1 MVVATETYAY
11 AAEPQPVRSR
21 RRPKY
26 RESDET
32 GEMASNIMFDRRV
45 VRGNTYAAQI
55 LPAEPLVETTGR
67 PKKVV
72 QTLKRAS
79 TPEPIDGRRH
89 MDIQTDAYLE
99 ELTDTVPEAEI
110 STQTDA
116 FLDRPPTPRFIPM
129 KTGVDAETQIESG
142 EIFDFDLEVEPILEV
157 LVGKTLE
164 QGLMEVLEEKELE
177 AMRKHQENFEQ
188 IRNAELIAT
197 QRMEASEKRKEE
209 EKQRRIDQEKQ
220 RLEREGQVRQKVAAS
235 SFARGFLDTVVE
247 DVFADLHQAGHFYDP
262 VEKEVSDTFLPWLL
276 AETQSQLHGM
286 EVSYNTAK
294 SIVAAAIKKKLE
306 QQQAAE
312 DARKAAIAEAKAAEE
327 AVARAA
333 EEAAAAEA
341 AAAEAGE
348 EGEEAAGEEGGEE
361 GGESAE

>member
-11 AAEPQPVRSR
+11 AAEPQPVRTR

-26 RESDET
+26 RESDEP
-32 GEMASNIMFDRRV
+32 GGIPSNIMFDRRV

-55 LPAEPLVETTGR
+55 LPAEPLMETTGR

-129 KTGVDAETQIESG
+129 KTGVDMETQIESG

-164 QGLMEVLEEKELE
+164 QGLMEVLEEEELE
-177 AMRKHQENFEQ
+177 AMRTHQENFEQ

-197 QRMEASEKRKEE
+197 QRMEAAEKRKEE
-209 EKQRRIDQEKQ
+209 EKQRRIEQEKQ

-262 VEKEVSDTFLPWLL
+262 VEKEVQDTFLPWLL
-276 AETQSQLHGM
+276 AETQSQLGNM

-294 SIVAAAIKKKLE
+294 SIVAAALKKKLDA
-306 QQQAAE
+306 QQKAE
-312 DARKAAIAEAKAAEE
+312 DARKAAIAKAKAEEEAKAAAEEKATEE
-327 AVARAA
+327 AAKDAKEDA
-333 EEAAAAEA
+333 EDGEPKPEGDEEEAAA
-341 AAAEAGE
+341 
-348 EGEEAAGEEGGEE
+348 
-361 GGESAE
+361 

>member
-164 QGLMEVLEEKELE
+164 QGLMEVLEEEELE

-209 EKQRRIDQEKQ
+209 EKQRR
-220 RLEREGQVRQKVAAS
+220 R
-235 SFARGFLDTVVE
+235 FLDTVVE

-327 AVARAA
+327 AEARAA

>member
-209 EKQRRIDQEKQ
+209 EKQRR
-220 RLEREGQVRQKVAAS
+220 R
-235 SFARGFLDTVVE
+235 FLDTVVE

-327 AVARAA
+327 AEARAAEEAEARAA

>member
-1 MVVATETYAY
+1 
-11 AAEPQPVRSR
+11 
-21 RRPKY
+21 
-26 RESDET
+26 
-32 GEMASNIMFDRRV
+32 MFDRRV

-55 LPAEPLVETTGR
+55 LPAEPLVDPTR
-67 PKKVV
+67 SPKKVV

-129 KTGVDAETQIESG
+129 KTGVDVETQIETG

-164 QGLMEVLEEKELE
+164 QGLLEVLEEEELE

-209 EKQRRIDQEKQ
+209 EKFRRIQQEKA

-235 SFARGFLDTVVE
+235 SFARGFLEGVVE
-247 DVFADLHQAGHFYDP
+247 EVFQDLHQAGHFYDP

-276 AETQSQLHGM
+276 SATSTELSKLD
-286 EVSYNTAK
+286 VSYNAAK
-294 SIVAAAIKKKLE
+294 HIVSSALKQKLE
-306 QQQAAE
+306 AQESAE
-312 DARKAAIAEAKAAEE
+312 RARKDAIAKAEAEAKAAAE
-327 AVARAA
+327 A
-333 EEAAAAEA
+333 EAAAEA
-341 AAAEAGE
+341 AALAEAE
-348 EGEEAAGEEGGEE
+348 AEAEGEEAPAEEEPA
-361 GGESAE
+361 S

>member
-1 MVVATETYAY
+1 MVATETYAY
-11 AAEPQPVRSR
+11 AAEPQPVRTR

-26 RESDET
+26 RESDEPD
-32 GEMASNIMFDRRV
+32 GLHSNIMFDRRV

-67 PKKVV
+67 SKKVV
-72 QTLKRAS
+72 QSLKRAS
-79 TPEPIDGRRH
+79 TSEPIDGRRH

-129 KTGVDAETQIESG
+129 KTGVDVETQIESG

-164 QGLMEVLEEKELE
+164 QGLMEVLEEEELE
-177 AMRKHQENFEQ
+177 SMRKHQANFEQ

-197 QRMEASEKRKEE
+197 QRMEAAEKRKEE

-235 SFARGFLDTVVE
+235 SYARGFLDAVVE
-247 DVFADLHQAGHFYDP
+247 EVFADLHQAGHFYDP

-276 AETQSQLHGM
+276 SETQTQLGAL
-286 EVSYNTAK
+286 EISYNSAK
-294 SIVAAAIKKKLE
+294 AIVAAALKKKMNAQE
-306 QQQAAE
+306 KAE
-312 DARKAAIAEAKAAEE
+312 DDRKLAIQKAKEEEEAK
-327 AVARAA
+327 
-333 EEAAAAEA
+333 AAAEA
-341 AAAEAGE
+341 AALEAEAKAEEGE
-348 EGEEAAGEEGGEE
+348 EGEAAAEKEAP
-361 GGESAE
+361 AE

>member
-164 QGLMEVLEEKELE
+164 QGLMEVLEEEELE

-209 EKQRRIDQEKQ
+209 EKQ

-327 AVARAA
+327 AEARAA